1 MNPLAISIPI
11 DETSL
16 RVSIRRILTGSVLL
30 VSGVMDAVADTS
42 LPVSINAGAG
52 NPAAI
57 ADLTSPAL
65 HPGINVGHASASY
78 SADGEKLTI
87 NQTTDK
93 TVLDWQSF
101 DIAAG
106 KSVQYA
112 QPSSSSVALNNIHQ
126 LDASKIYGNLSA
138 NGQVYLVNANG
149 FVFGNGASVNTNS
162 LVATNLKIAD
172 EVFAQGISKVVDANA
187 SANNTEPVA
196 ALAGDGTVYRNT
208 GNGNREKIRI
218 LVEPGAQIAAA
229 SGGRVILAA
238 PLVENHGTISAS
250 DGQVI
255 LAAATDKVY
264 LQETD
269 DDNLRGLLVEVKT
282 GGDVKNVGKILT
294 ERGNTTL
301 MGFAVTQQGVIS
313 ASTSVAL
320 NGSVRLLA
328 REGANL
334 EASNNRY
341 RLKPLS
347 TSRASATDDGL
358 GIQASVTLE
367 SGSLT
372 TVTLDS
378 SAGGAVIGQAQPKS
392 KIDLA
397 AGQIRMKSGAQ
408 IVAHSGD
415 VSLTASA
422 TPYNP
427 LNESSANNASRIILD
442 AGSKIDV
449 SGVKN
454 VELPMSANIVDVEL
468 RNNELRDAPLQ
479 KTGFL
484 HGKTVQVDSRIGTTL
499 ADISGA
505 LEKVQHSI
513 EERNIDAGS
522 VKLQSEGEV
531 IVQQGAD
538 IDISGGSIHYLAG
551 KVTTSKLRS
560 NSAIFD
566 IATADPNRTY
576 QQILSSTFYQNE
588 YYQGG
593 DAGSLIIKTRDLGLS
608 GNLLADT
615 VNSAY
620 QRTADKWASGG
631 TLSIDTAW
639 SNQHQQDIVFING
652 AGYAYGAAL
661 DTAVP
666 MYLSS
671 ALFAQGVNHL
681 TVSSGGKL
689 SIPQTT
695 SLSLSKAGSLSLQA
709 GEIEVLGNI
718 QAQAGNI
725 ALITRRG
732 LDPTRELSG
741 RLHLATG
748 SVIDSSGSWINDLI
762 DSKSA
767 QTLKPLTIDGGD
779 VLLQAQGDL
788 LLDGGSKIS
797 ANAGAALNATAKTQ
811 NGQGGNIDLVSA
823 GLAPS
828 VLSLGATLSAYALQQ
843 GGVLSITTN
852 GIQLGG
858 TSSDPHV
865 LNLSPALLQSGGF
878 SGYRLTANAGDL
890 TIAAGT
896 QIHLQQSNW
905 QLKAT
910 AIKAVSGSDLS
921 SLVQLAILPDDIR
934 DAVDLNLTLSHNA
947 SIAGGYVADRAIR
960 IDSNA
965 AIIGDPGADFSLLSD
980 ANISIDGSL
989 IAPAGKISLQLSSPP
1004 SALDTGYNPK
1014 QAIALG
1020 HNALLNTAGATIWTT
1035 NAQKLALGNV
1045 LAGGTI
1051 DLNAER
1057 GYILTAAGSRMD
1069 VSGSQATVDIVNA
1082 KGKSRQTLASSGG
1095 TINLT
1100 AAEGMLLQGQ
1110 LLGRAGQGSTAAG
1123 TGSAAAGGTLSL
1135 TLNAQHR
1142 GEPEGQ
1148 IFTTADRVIHFSAEL
1163 PGLADA
1169 AQLTAN
1175 GIPDTFEGQAYLSVR
1190 QIQQGGFDSLS
1201 LAASVIEPDQY
1212 ANTPDRPER
1221 GEIRF
1226 EGELSL
1232 TLAQNIKLDAP
1243 LISHVGNGQVIL
1255 NSNTFS
1261 LGSSWNR
1268 AAHGNLGAAIGN
1280 AGLSINAKLIDLFGS
1295 SEIAG
1300 FAQTSL
1306 NSSGDIRLTGI
1317 NPNSEA
1323 DLIGG
1328 LSLSGNLSL
1337 SARQIYPTTLSKYSL
1352 KLDAALNPNGL
1363 IDILPGVGDW
1373 YTPLSAA
1380 GQLNITAPNISS
1392 RGVLLAPF
1400 GNIAL
1405 KADKSLTLAAGSV
1418 TSVSDDDGIVIPF
1431 GRTQGGLDWI
1441 YPLGTYNNIQNGTPQ
1456 KAITLSAPDIDLAG
1470 GALVNLNGGG
1480 DLSAFEFIAGPGGS
1494 IDTLDSAAAGYQ
1506 QNYAVLPSYHADFAA
1521 FDPLEF
1527 AKSGLNPGDS
1537 IYLSADSGLA
1547 AGYYLL
1553 LPAHYALLPGAY
1565 LITPQANTTDM
1576 AAGTKNLRTD
1586 GASIVAG
1593 YRYSAGTNIAD
1604 SRWSGFAVE
1613 SGAIARSRSEYQETT
1628 ASNFFANDS
1637 LPQDAGNLSLLAGN
1651 SLQMAAQ
1658 ISATAAPGGLGGM
1671 LDISADRL
1679 AVVSSRSVGV
1689 DPGTVLLLADEL
1701 NHLGVDS
1708 LLLGGRRS
1716 RGSAQTQL
1724 TVSAQ
1729 TVTIAAGSHL
1739 QAPEILLAASD
1750 TISVASNATLASA
1763 GTLGRT
1769 DTDLN
1774 VVNTDGSSDGALLR
1788 VSAGS
1793 QASVVRAADV
1803 LTRQRGTL
1811 EIASGATLTSAG
1823 SLLLDASKDTRFSG
1837 NIAMSQGELTLSSSR
1852 ISLGDT
1858 GGTDGLR
1865 LSADT
1870 LNKLGVDKLTL
1881 NSFSTIDIAGD
1892 LNLQLKDLVLNA
1904 TGLYGYGNT
1913 QQIAAINADSI
1924 TLKNSGSAAAAL
1936 AATGSGQLNMTA
1948 NSLTL
1953 GGGDYVWSGFQNV
1966 ALTGL
1971 NAIVNSSTAHITAD
1985 SDVTIAAPIWTATA
1999 GANTSLNLGNH
2010 DLTTLAAGNAASSNA
2025 LGARLSVTAEQI
2037 NHQGHIELASGIVK
2051 LEAAQDLTISGSID
2065 TSGRNVDLAG
2075 HHVYTGGGSIFLKS
2089 ASGDLSLTADS
2100 LLDVSGSLLG
2110 GDAGSLSLLA
2120 GLGHLN
2126 LAGEIRGTG
2135 YQGAS
2140 GGNINM
2146 DDTSVSQANFSALN
2160 SYLANAGFNGDWNIR
2175 QRSGDLT
2182 VAAGDYVKAGN
2193 LNLSVDTGKLDVFG
2207 TLDVGGQQAGNMRLS
2222 AGDSVNILAGAK
2234 LNAASTATGKQG
2246 GSVVLT
2252 SLDAD
2257 KDGDQGVTVATG
2269 ATIDVSGGANGAGGS
2284 VEAVV
2289 NQLGNDDAAVSIATG
2304 SVLGAHTL
2312 NIIATAHYQDIPLS
2326 NSQIGTWRGETQQYL
2341 NAAAGNAD
2349 LQQRLGGFN
2358 LQPGV
2363 DIVSSGDLTLDLSE
2377 SLTGRSWTQQS
2388 GSIWTSSLQDAA
2400 GVVSALQQTGSN
2412 GVVRNLTA
2420 ATSSL
2425 LTVDGSYY
2433 FDANPQ
2439 SATFRTLF
2447 VRIFPNAGPAN
2458 GRYNPGNIAGSL
2470 ISHNGWD
2477 LAFPDS
2483 QGQSWH
2489 FDNGSHVGALSLRAA
2504 GNLQINQTL
2513 SDGFALYDASQL
2525 ANMLGVNG
2533 NWLRTLVLQTGQS
2546 WNYNLVAGADLS
2558 SADPLATQ
2566 TSAEAGSLTV
2576 AANTSIRT
2584 GTGDIASAAAGD
2596 ITLSDA
2602 TSTIYTAGRATDT
2615 ERWGSFSNA
2624 LVAAAFFVEYPF
2636 DGGDV
2641 SLNAGGNIV
2650 GAASPQFMSD
2660 WLQRTGNWDPS
2671 NGITSQDRATAWG
2684 IMFDGL
2690 VVQNSANAR
2699 IQNLKFG
2706 FRENI
2711 GALGGGNVSIKAGAD
2726 IQDLSVML
2734 PTSAKPVGATENGLI
2749 VENRWQ
2755 LQGGGNL
2762 EVRADGDISGGVF
2775 YVDKGTADIQ
2785 AGGAITGGSQ
2795 YTAGPVFALG
2805 DAQFKVHAGSGIDVG
2820 TVLNPFSLPAAK
2832 FLDKTSY
2839 FSSYSADSAIELQT
2853 LAGNLVLHNDV
2864 EPLAEAYQ
2872 IFDQASPTG
2881 RAISTSEDYPLLSL
2895 YPGNLSATALSGGL
2909 NIINS
2914 MTLYPAAES
2923 SLDLLANSD
2932 ITIGNDNSGTRV
2944 NQLDVDPAR
2953 LLSAAQPT
2961 TTVSGATRYLF
2972 TTPFGGDAATV
2983 HATQAIHRNDT
2994 SRNRIIA
3001 ANGNITGIG
3010 DTLVAASKATEIW
3023 AGQDLYNLS
3032 LAIQNIN
3039 AGDVTTISA
3048 GRDIVFPILRDPV
3061 TGAVQGSPG
3070 GIQLAGPGLL
3080 NIWAGRN
3087 VDLGSSEGITTV
3099 GPLLNS
3105 ALPQTGA
3112 DVIVLAGS
3120 RLQRDNRPLEDFLN
3134 VYVANGAYRDR
3145 LAELNGQTSTAGR
3158 LALALDIL
3166 FTEIRATAV
3175 TAASLPDNEK
3185 AAAYQRGYAAIAR
3198 LFPNSPSGDIRM
3210 FFSRIQTL
3218 YGGDIDLLAPGGMIN
3233 VGLAS
3238 AFTGQKSEDQLGV
3251 VVQGEG
3257 NVNILVNNDLQV
3269 NRSRV
3274 FTLDGGDI
3282 TAWSSEGNI
3291 DAGRGAKSAI
3301 STPKPTISLDANGNL
3316 VVVFPATVS
3325 GSGIRAQSG
3334 FNRKRI
3340 GNVYLVTPR
3349 GYVDA
3354 GEAGIGGGKV
3364 ILPGA
3369 VRGID
3374 NIQIANPAPA
3384 AAAQVSNPMIAGD
3397 AAAAAAAKSAA
3408 GKPFADEEEETI
3420 DKRAK
3425 KTAKVAVLDSQVVG
3439 FGKCSI
3445 TDIRNGVPGCGG

>member
-1 MNPLAISIPI
+1 MNTPITPFTGKEPL
-11 DETSL
+11 L
-16 RVSIRRILTGSVLL
+16 RLSIRRILTGGVLAI
-30 VSGVMDAVADTS
+30 SSVADS
-42 LPVSINAGAG
+42 WADGGLPVSINAGGA
-52 NPAAI
+52 NPSAL
-57 ADLTSPAL
+57 ADLTSAAR
-65 HPGINVGHASASY
+65 HPGINVGHASANY
-78 SADGEKLTI
+78 SADGQKLTI
-87 NQTTDK
+87 HQTTDK

-101 DIAAG
+101 NIDAG
-106 KSVQYA
+106 KSVQFA
-112 QPSSSSVALNNIHQ
+112 QPTSSSVALNNIHQ
-126 LDASKIYGNLSA
+126 LDASKISGTLSA

-187 SANNTEPVA
+187 SANNKDALA

-218 LVEPGAQIAAA
+218 LVEAGAQIGTG
-229 SGGRVILAA
+229 SGGRVIMAA
-238 PLVENHGTISAS
+238 PQVENRGTISAP

-282 GGDVKNVGKILT
+282 GGDVKNLGKILT

-328 REGANL
+328 REGARL
-334 EASNNRY
+334 EAGDNRY

-347 TSRASATDDGL
+347 TSRTTAADDGL
-358 GIQASVTLE
+358 GTEASVTLE

-372 TVTLDS
+372 TATLDA
-378 SAGGAVIGQAQPKS
+378 SAGGAVSGQAQPKS
-392 KIDLA
+392 KIDLQ
-397 AGQIRMKSGAQ
+397 AGQIRLKSAAQ
-408 IVAHSGD
+408 IVAHGGD

-422 TPYNP
+422 TPANP
-427 LNESSANNASRIILD
+427 LSTSSADNTSRIVLA

-454 VELPMSANIVDVEL
+454 IELPMSANIVDVEL

-484 HGKTVQVDSRIGTTL
+484 HGKTVQVDSRTGTTL

-513 EERNIDAGS
+513 EERNLDAGS
-522 VKLQSEGEV
+522 VHLQSEGDV
-531 IVQQGAD
+531 IVQPGAD
-538 IDISGGSIHYLAG
+538 IEISGGSIHYLAG
-551 KVTTSKLRS
+551 KITTSKLRS
-560 NSAIFD
+560 NSSIVD
-566 IATADPNRTY
+566 IASADPNLTY
-576 QQILSSTFYQNE
+576 QQILNSSYYQSD

-608 GNLLADT
+608 GNILAGT

-620 QRTADKWASGG
+620 QRTADKWVSGG
-631 TLSIDTAW
+631 ALRIDTTW
-639 SNQHQQDIVFING
+639 SNQYQQDLVFSNG
-652 AGYAYGAAL
+652 AGYAYGAEL

-666 MYLSS
+666 IYLSS
-671 ALFAQGVNHL
+671 GLFAQGVNRL

-689 SIPQTT
+689 TIPQNTR
-695 SLSLSKAGSLSLQA
+695 LSLAKAGSLSLQA

-718 QAQAGNI
+718 QTPTGNVE
-725 ALITRRG
+725 LKTRRG
-732 LDPTRELSG
+732 LDPTRDLSG
-741 RLHLATG
+741 RLHLAAG
-748 SVIDSSGSWINDLI
+748 SVIDSSGSWINDLV
-762 DSKSA
+762 DSKNA
-767 QTLKPLTIDGGD
+767 QILKPLTIDGGNI
-779 VLLQAQGDL
+779 LLQAQGDL

-797 ANAGAALNATAKTQ
+797 ASAGAALNNNTKTK
-811 NGQGGNIDLVSA
+811 NGHGGNIDLISA
-823 GLAPS
+823 GLDPS
-828 VLSLGATLSAYALQQ
+828 VLSLGAIMSAYALQQ
-843 GGVLSITTN
+843 GGVLSITAN

-858 TSSDPHV
+858 ASGDPHV

-890 TIAAGT
+890 NIADGT

-910 AIKAVSGSDLS
+910 AIKAASGSDLS
-921 SLVQLAILPDDIR
+921 TLVQLAVLPDDIR
-934 DAVDLNLTLSHNA
+934 DAVDLSLNLSHNA
-947 SIAGGYVADRAIR
+947 SIAGGYVAERAIR
-960 IDSNA
+960 IGSHT
-965 AIIGDPGADFSLLSD
+965 AIIGDPGADFSLKSD
-980 ANISIDGSL
+980 ANIYIDGSL
-989 IAPAGKISLQLSSPP
+989 LAPAGKISLQLSSPP
-1004 SALDTGYNPK
+1004 SALDKGYNPN

-1020 HNALLNTAGATIWTT
+1020 HNAILNTAGATVWTT
-1035 NAQKLALGNV
+1035 NAQRLALGNV
-1045 LAGGTI
+1045 LAGGRI

-1069 VSGSQATVDIVNA
+1069 VSGTQSAIDIVNA
-1082 KGKSRQTLASSGG
+1082 KGKSRQTLASAGG
-1095 TINLT
+1095 SINLT

-1110 LLGRAGQGSTAAG
+1110 LQGRAGQGTTAAG
-1123 TGSAAAGGTLSL
+1123 SGSAAAGGTLKL
-1135 TLNAQHR
+1135 ELNTQHR
-1142 GEPEGQ
+1142 GEPEEQ
-1148 IFTTADRVIHFSAEL
+1148 IFTTGDRVIHFSAEL
-1163 PGLADA
+1163 PNLPDA
-1169 AQLTAN
+1169 AQLAAN
-1175 GIPDTFEGQAYLSVR
+1175 GIPDTFNGQAYISAR
-1190 QIQQGGFDSLS
+1190 QIQEGGFGSLG
-1201 LAASVIEPDQY
+1201 LAASVIQPDQY
-1212 ANTPDRPER
+1212 SATPVRPER

-1226 EGELSL
+1226 EGDLSL
-1232 TLAQNIKLDAP
+1232 TLAQNLKLDAP
-1243 LISHVGNGQVIL
+1243 LISHAGYGQVAL
-1255 NSNTFS
+1255 TSNTFS

-1268 AAHGNLGAAIGN
+1268 AAHGNLGAAIGSV
-1280 AGLSINAKLIDLFGS
+1280 GLSINAQLIDLFGS

-1363 IDILPGVGDW
+1363 IDILPGIGNW
-1373 YTPLSAA
+1373 YTPLSAV
-1380 GQLNITAPNISS
+1380 GQLNINAPNIVSH
-1392 RGVLLAPF
+1392 GVLLAPF

-1405 KADKSLTLAAGSV
+1405 NAGNSLTLAAGSF

-1456 KAITLSAPDIDLAG
+1456 KAITLSAPDINLAG
-1470 GALVNLNGGG
+1470 DAVVNLNGGG

-1494 IDTLDSAAAGYQ
+1494 IDTLDPTSPGYQ
-1506 QNYAVLPSYHADFAA
+1506 QNYAVLPNYQADFVA

-1527 AKSGLNPGDS
+1527 AKSGLNLGDS
-1537 IYLSADSGLA
+1537 IFLSANSGLA

-1576 AAGTKNLRTD
+1576 AAGTKSLRTD
-1586 GASIVAG
+1586 GSTIVAG

-1613 SGAIARSRSEYQETT
+1613 SGAISRTRSEYQETT
-1628 ASNFFANDS
+1628 TSNFFAGNS

-1679 AVVSSRSVGV
+1679 AVVSSRSIGV
-1689 DPGTVLLLADEL
+1689 DPGTVLLADEL
-1701 NHLGVDS
+1701 NRLGVDS

-1716 RGSAQTQL
+1716 RGNGQTQL
-1724 TVSAQ
+1724 TVGAQ
-1729 TVTIAAGSHL
+1729 TVTVAAGSRL

-1750 TISVASNATLASA
+1750 TVSLAGDTTLSNA
-1763 GTLGRT
+1763 GTISRT
-1769 DTDLN
+1769 DTNLK
-1774 VVNTDGSSDGALLR
+1774 VINTDGSSDGALLR

-1793 QASVVRAADV
+1793 QANVVRAADA
-1803 LTRQRGTL
+1803 LTGLRGTL
-1811 EIASGATLTSAG
+1811 DIADGATLSSAG
-1823 SLLLDASKDTRFSG
+1823 SILLDASKDTRFSG
-1837 NIAMSQGELTLSSSR
+1837 NIAMNQGELTLSSSR

-1858 GGTDGLR
+1858 GGSDGLQ
-1865 LSADT
+1865 LSAAT
-1870 LNKLGVDKLTL
+1870 LNGLRVDKLTL
-1881 NSFSTIDIAGD
+1881 NSFGAIDIAGAM
-1892 LNLQLKDLVLNA
+1892 NLQLKDLVLNA
-1904 TGLYGYGNT
+1904 ASLYGYGSSN
-1913 QQIAAINADSI
+1913 QIAAINAETI
-1924 TLKNSGSAAAAL
+1924 TLKNSGSAPTAFTAA
-1936 AATGSGQLNMTA
+1936 GNGQLNLTA
-1948 NSLTL
+1948 NTITL
-1953 GGGDYVWSGFQNV
+1953 GAGEYAWSGFQQIS
-1966 ALTGL
+1966 LQGL
-1971 NAIVNSSTAHITAD
+1971 NAVVNSGTADIRAD
-1985 SDVTIAAPIWTATA
+1985 SDVTIATPIWTATA
-1999 GANTSLNLGNH
+1999 GANSSLNLGSH
-2010 DLTTLAAGNAASSNA
+2010 DLTTLAAGTAPQSDA
-2025 LGARLSVTAEQI
+2025 LGARLSVAAEQI

-2051 LEAAQDLTISGSID
+2051 LQAAQTLSISGSID
-2065 TSGRNVDLAG
+2065 TSGRDIDLAG
-2075 HHVYTGGGSIFLKS
+2075 HHVNTGGGSIFLKS
-2089 ASGDLSLTADS
+2089 AGGSLTLNAGS
-2100 LLDVSGSLLG
+2100 LLDVSGSQLG
-2110 GDAGSLSLLA
+2110 GDAGTLSLSS
-2120 GLGHLN
+2120 GLGHLT
-2126 LAGEIRGTG
+2126 LTGEIRGLG
-2135 YQGAS
+2135 YQGAR

-2146 DDTSVSQANFSALN
+2146 DATTSSGATFSVLN
-2160 SYLANAGFNGDWNIR
+2160 NYLTNAGFNGDWSIR

-2182 VAAGDYVKAGN
+2182 VAASDYVKAHN

-2207 TLDVGGQQAGNMRLS
+2207 TLDVGDQQAGSIRLS
-2222 AGDSVNILAGAK
+2222 AGDSINILACAK
-2234 LNAASTATGKQG
+2234 LNAASTAAGKPG
-2246 GSVVLT
+2246 GSVVI
-2252 SLDAD
+2252 SSMDAD
-2257 KDGDQGVTVATG
+2257 NDGDHGVTVATG
-2269 ATIDVSGGANGAGGS
+2269 ANIDVSGGAGGS

-2289 NQLGNDDAAVSIATG
+2289 NRFGNGDAAVSIASG

-2312 NIIATAHYQDIPLS
+2312 NVSATAHYRDIPLS
-2326 NSQIGTWRGETQQYL
+2326 NSQIGAWRGETQQYL
-2341 NAAAGNAD
+2341 NAAAANAD
-2349 LQQRLGGFN
+2349 LQQRLGGFS
-2358 LQPGV
+2358 LQAGV
-2363 DIVSSGDLTLDLSE
+2363 DIVSSGDLTLDLTE
-2377 SLTGRSWTQQS
+2377 SLTGMNWTQQS
-2388 GSIWTSSLQDAA
+2388 SSIWKTSLTDAA
-2400 GVVSALQQTGSN
+2400 GVVNALQQIGSN
-2412 GVVRNLTA
+2412 GVVRNLTEA
-2420 ATSSL
+2420 ASSSL
-2425 LTVDGSYY
+2425 TADGTYY

-2447 VRIFPNAGPAN
+2447 VRIFPNAGAAN
-2458 GRYNPGNIAGSL
+2458 IKYKPSNINGSL

-2483 QGQSWH
+2483 QGRSWH
-2489 FDNGSHVGALSLRAA
+2489 FDNGNSVGALSVRAA
-2504 GNLQINQTL
+2504 GKLHINQTL
-2513 SDGFALYDASQL
+2513 SDGFALYDSSQL
-2525 ANMLGVNG
+2525 AGMLGVNG

-2546 WNYNLVAGADLS
+2546 WNYNLVAGADLT
-2558 SADPLATQ
+2558 SADPLAVQ
-2566 TSAEAGSLTV
+2566 SSLNAGSLTV
-2576 AANTSIRT
+2576 AANTSVRT
-2584 GTGDIASAAAGD
+2584 GTGNINVAAASD

-2602 TSTIYTAGRATDT
+2602 TSTIYTAGRAADT
-2615 ERWGSFSNA
+2615 ERWGNFSNA

-2641 SLNAGGNIV
+2641 SLNAGGNVI
-2650 GAASPQFMSD
+2650 GAASPQLMSD
-2660 WLQRTGNWDPS
+2660 WLQRTGNWDAS
-2671 NGITSQDRATAWG
+2671 DGISAADRATAWG

-2711 GALGGGNVSIKAGAD
+2711 GALGGGDVSIKAGAD
-2726 IQDLSVML
+2726 IHDLSVML
-2734 PTSAKPVGATENGLI
+2734 PTSAKPVGVTDNGLV

-2762 EVRADGDISGGVF
+2762 EVHAGGDIAGGVF
-2775 YVDKGTADIQ
+2775 YVDKGTTDIRAD
-2785 AGGAITGGSQ
+2785 GAITGGSQ

-2805 DAQFKVHAGSGIDVG
+2805 DAQFQVQAASGIDVG
-2820 TVLNPFSLPAAK
+2820 TVLNPFSLTPAK

-2853 LAGNLVLHNDV
+2853 LAGNLVLNNDV
-2864 EPLAEAYQ
+2864 QAIVQAYK
-2872 IFDQASPTG
+2872 IFDQASPMG
-2881 RAISTSEDYPLLSL
+2881 RAILKSTDYPLLTL
-2895 YPGNLSATALSGGL
+2895 YPGNLHAQALSGGL
-2909 NIINS
+2909 EIVNS

-2923 SLDLLANSD
+2923 SLNLLANGD
-2932 ITIGNDNSGTRV
+2932 ISIGNDSSGTRV

-2953 LLSAAQPT
+2953 LQSAAQPA
-2961 TTVSGATRYLF
+2961 TTVAGATKYLF
-2972 TTPFGGDAATV
+2972 TTPFGGDASTV
-2983 HATQAIHRNDT
+2983 HAPQPIHRNDT
-2994 SRNRIIA
+2994 SRNRIVS
-3001 ANGNITGIG
+3001 ANGSITGIG
-3010 DTLVAASKATEIW
+3010 DALVAAAKSTDIW

-3039 AGDVTTISA
+3039 AGDVTSISI
-3048 GRDIVFPILRDPV
+3048 GRDLVFPILRDPT
-3061 TGAVQGSPG
+3061 TGTVQGSPG

-3112 DVIVLAGS
+3112 DIIVIAGS
-3120 RLQRDNRPLEDFLN
+3120 SLQHDTRPLEDFLN
-3134 VYVANGAYRDR
+3134 DYVANGAYQDR
-3145 LAELNGQTSTAGR
+3145 LAELNLQTTTAGR
-3158 LALALDIL
+3158 LAVALDIL

-3175 TAASLPDNEK
+3175 SAASLPDKEK

-3198 LFPNSPSGDIRM
+3198 LFPSSPSGGIRL

-3238 AFTGQKSEDQLGV
+3238 AFTGQKSQDQLGV
-3251 VVQGEG
+3251 VAQREG
-3257 NVNILVNNDLQV
+3257 DVNILVNGDLQV
-3269 NRSRV
+3269 NRSRI

-3301 STPKPTISLDANGNL
+3301 STPKPKVSLDANGNL

-3340 GNVYLVTPR
+3340 GNVYLLTPR

-3364 ILPGA
+3364 ILPGQ
-3369 VRGID
+3369 VRGVD

-3384 AAAQVSNPMIAGD
+3384 PAAQVSNPMIAGD

-3408 GKPFADEEEETI
+3408 GKSFGDEEETI

-3425 KTAKVAVLDSQVVG
+3425 KARKVAVLDSQVVG

-3445 TDIRNGVPGCGG
+3445 TDVRNGIPGCGG